1 MYVNY
6 YDRVEILPEE
16 NSTIGI
22 LLCTDKNNTVV
33 KFSLP
38 EGNSTILAS
47 QYQLYLPSEKELLAA
62 LKTEI
67 INSADEAQR
76 YAVYF
81 RPAPV
86 AGCWQRQLAKVL
98 FARG

>member
-6 YDRVEILPEE
+6 YDRVEKLSEE
-16 NSTIGI
+16 NPTIGI
-22 LLCTDKNNTVV
+22 LLCTDKNDTVV

-62 LKTEI
+62 LKTDVI
-67 INSADEAQR
+67 DSVD
-76 YAVYF
+76 
-81 RPAPV
+81 
-86 AGCWQRQLAKVL
+86 
-98 FARG
+98 